1 MKKRYL
7 YALLFGIPGLLVAGL
22 IAIVIFTG
30 VMGILWL
37 YVFGD
42 DAWPAYTEQ
51 VVSSLFVFIVIVLWL
66 TSIVVGYAIGKR
78 FENDPPL
85 NRNHILT
92 SMALTIMLLLLM
104 LFQQWR
110 VGTLGPKSDSV
121 ICSDFCTQHGYSGSG
136 MPPQISGDRTCS
148 CYDSSGN
155 ETLKVPLESIGL
167 GGK

>member
-22 IAIVIFTG
+22 IAIVVFAG

-42 DAWPAYTEQ
+42 DPWPASTEQ
-51 VVSSLFVFIVIVLWL
+51 IVSVLFGFMVIAVWL
-66 TSIVVGYAIGKR
+66 TSIVAGYAIGKR
-78 FENDPPL
+78 LENNPAR
-85 NRNHILT
+85 NRSHILI
-92 SMALTIMLLLLM
+92 SMALTIALLLLM

-110 VGTLGPKSDSV
+110 LGNLGPKPVSV

-136 MPPQISGDRTCS
+136 MPPQISGDRSCS
-148 CYDSSGN
+148 CYDRSGL
-155 ETLKVPLESIGL
+155 EAIKIPLESIDP